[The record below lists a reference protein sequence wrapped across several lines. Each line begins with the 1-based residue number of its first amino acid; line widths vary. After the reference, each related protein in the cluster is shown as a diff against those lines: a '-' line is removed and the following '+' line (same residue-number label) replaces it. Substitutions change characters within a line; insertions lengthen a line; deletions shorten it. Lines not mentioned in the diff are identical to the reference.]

1 MCALGGAAHA
11 ASSPLPA
18 HAGMYGPAP
27 AGGGATGMAL
37 PMLDS
42 RLEVTVHG
50 AIAEVVIHQTFHND
64 ADHVTEATYIF
75 PLPEDAAVSALAITC
90 GARTIHAAI
99 APRAE
104 AQKRYEDAV
113 TAGVGA
119 ALLEEERPDVFTQ
132 TVSAI
137 PARGDVEITLRY
149 DTVARPRGDGTWQLA
164 LPLVVAPR
172 YVPGTASGRS
182 TTGAGHAP
190 DTDRAPDASRVTP
203 GGKPN
208 AGGPT
213 TIAIA
218 FADAVE
224 GVTSPTHELA
234 PTGGGYAL
242 ADAHSDRDALIRW
255 RGTQA
260 ASGWSEQDG
269 AVGYAAVVVSAP
281 PARARAPGG
290 AALDIALVLDRSAA
304 AHGDADA
311 MQRPLVRELL
321 ADLTPADGVTV
332 TGSVSI
338 RRAAPADAW
347 RELDRGWATSPGAFD
362 LTRALAAA
370 HGGAVVLVTPGLVAD
385 DAAALAAARALKTP
399 VHVIGVGPAPNRALL
414 LAIARDTGG
423 TLRFVAP
430 DDDATVI
437 ARDLVSDLASP
448 PGALAVNWGALAA
461 AEVVPTTLPH
471 LGAGQARLVLARVGA
486 AKVANGRARGDVFAI
501 AVMTKQP
508 PLGGEV
514 TTLGPLARRWARD
527 TLGEMLVGTPDA
539 AAVTTFALRYGLV
552 SPYTS
557 MVAVGAEVVVAGGV
571 KHTVSVPVS
580 VPAGMKWQPLEREL
594 HVATRGESTAE
605 EQRDLARKQDRK
617 APAKPVPGRPTDQS
631 KKQQHGDDAR
641 NGSPQQAPAQP
652 AAPAPD
658 RAPAPT
664 AKKPPSSKA
673 PAPVTPPAS
682 PSSTAQASPPAGTS
696 LGGEDAEA
704 TTPEAGADNGDGA
717 GDSVRAKH
725 AAEDI
730 AIFEAQSSP
739 EGPATPGMRHRYGL
753 ALGGGATLS
762 RDPRAFVAFTA
773 SLDLGGTY
781 RAHDHLRWGAAAS
794 LWLVDG
800 LHAQERLLG
809 TLTWWRERTG
819 VEAGLGLHV
828 SDAAGVEAGPALGV
842 ALRHVFTG
850 HLTGYLRYD
859 GALLFGTGGH
869 ADEHAASAG
878 VEWRW

>member
-1 MCALGGAAHA
+1 
-11 ASSPLPA
+11 
-18 HAGMYGPAP
+18 MYGPAP
-27 AGGGATGMAL
+27 SGGGGAGIAL
-37 PMLDS
+37 PLLDS
-42 RLEVTVHG
+42 RVEVTVHG
-50 AIAEVVIHQTFHND
+50 AIAEVVVHQTFHND

-75 PLPEDAAVSALAITC
+75 PLPEDAAVSALAITT

-99 APRAE
+99 AARAE

-119 ALLEEERPDVFTQ
+119 ALLEQERPDVFTQ

-164 LPLVVAPR
+164 LPMVVAPR

-203 GGKPN
+203 GGRPN

-224 GVTSPTHELA
+224 DVTSPTHDLA
-234 PTGGGYAL
+234 ARGSGYAL

-255 RGTQA
+255 RGRQP

-281 PARARAPGG
+281 AARARAPGG
-290 AALDIALVLDRSAA
+290 TALDVALVLDRSAA

-311 MQRPLVRELL
+311 MERPLVRELL

-332 TGSVSI
+332 TGSAAI
-338 RRAAPADAW
+338 ARAAPADAW
-347 RELDRGWATSPGAFD
+347 RELDRSWATSPGAFD

-399 VHVIGVGPAPNRALL
+399 VHVVGVGPAPNRALL

-423 TLRFVAP
+423 TLRFIAP
-430 DDDATVI
+430 DDDATAI

-448 PGALAVNWGALAA
+448 PAALAVNWGALAA
-461 AEVVPTTLPH
+461 AEVVPATLPH
-471 LGAGQARLVLARVGA
+471 LGAGQARLVLARIAA

-501 AVMTKQP
+501 AVLPK
-508 PLGGEV
+508 PLDVRGAV
-514 TTLGPLARRWARD
+514 TPLGPLARRWARD
-527 TLGEMLVGTPDA
+527 TLGEMLVGPPDV
-539 AAVTTFALRYGLV
+539 AAVTAFALRYGLV

-557 MVAVGAEVVVAGGV
+557 MVAIGDEVVVVGGV

-580 VPAGMKWQPLEREL
+580 VPAGMKWQPLEHEL
-594 HVATRGESTAE
+594 HVATKGEKNAE
-605 EQRDLARKQDRK
+605 DPQDVDRKQDRK
-617 APAKPVPGRPTDQS
+617 GPPSRPRDQAKKEQGANGTDARPHGGSPKQRPAPEPAPDHAPATTPKKPLPSR
-631 KKQQHGDDAR
+631 
-641 NGSPQQAPAQP
+641 QP
-652 AAPAPD
+652 APVAPSAPAP
-658 RAPAPT
+658 APSP
-664 AKKPPSSKA
+664 
-673 PAPVTPPAS
+673 PPAT
-682 PSSTAQASPPAGTS
+682 TAAGPPADA
-696 LGGEDAEA
+696 LGGEDTEA
-704 TTPEAGADNGDGA
+704 ATAATGADADDADPGA
-717 GDSVRAKH
+717 RAKH
-725 AAEDI
+725 AGQRAQEI
-730 AIFEAQSSP
+730 AAVETERSP
-739 EGPATPGMRHRYGL
+739 EDMPTPGMRHRYGL
-753 ALGGGATLS
+753 ALGGGAILS

-800 LHAQERLLG
+800 PHAQGRLLG
-809 TLTWWRERTG
+809 TLTWWHGRTG

-828 SDAAGVEAGPALGV
+828 SDAAGVEVGPALGV
-842 ALRHVFTG
+842 ALRHVFAR

-859 GALLFGTGGH
+859 GALLFGNGGH